1 MKDRQMG
8 SGAFRNPS
16 PLFIFLPPPPPFFFF
31 FFSIEDR
38 SIVGGGG
45 GGGGGGRAFRIQSV
59 TDRGPKVVNGYK
71 LFIKSLENPS
81 CGSFSPPQW
90 NNRAFLHT
98 SRTFF
103 SRQPDII
110 LKLFFYLFH
119 FASTTEG
126 SLLGSPLFHTGI
138 VHAHLSPRLVA
149 GLQAVPYTHCEKFC
163 QFHLVSRSSPISSV
177 SVSCHSVHTHQTR
190 TL

>member
-1 MKDRQMG
+1 M
-8 SGAFRNPS
+8 
-16 PLFIFLPPPPPFFFF
+16 
-31 FFSIEDR
+31 
-38 SIVGGGG
+38 
-45 GGGGGGRAFRIQSV
+45 
-59 TDRGPKVVNGYK
+59 
-71 LFIKSLENPS
+71 
-81 CGSFSPPQW
+81 
-90 NNRAFLHT
+90 HT

-149 GLQAVPYTHCEKFC
+149 GLQLSSNSLHVHCRKGSASFTWFLARRQSVVCLSRVTVYTLIKRAHFSPTLYAGLSHSSLATSEKRTKIHSMGGQSYSF
-163 QFHLVSRSSPISSV
+163 QFLCAFLQLLFIIISILYDLSSATKTSS
-177 SVSCHSVHTHQTR
+177 STR
-190 TL
+190 EYQ